1 MRRSLS
7 FCHCKACCDHLYR
20 ISRQGVQPDRRDER
34 DELTTASWRRLM
46 KSYSSIFSCAFG
58 TGGHLLCVGG
68 FFPTRSAG
76 LGQHVAMA
84 WSVGK
89 IRFAFGVRLHI
100 CFNTRPDFHCPLRHR
115 HRRAASFEPDMG
127 LQPLNGASGH
137 NEIHCPFWVIHLV
150 YVFRFLVSQSR
161 HLRDPC
167 LGGSVGLVRCGP
179 NSVSNMDQLGR
190 KSEVNHALQS
200 QSCL

>member
-34 DELTTASWRRLM
+34 DEITTASWRRLM

-58 TGGHLLCVGG
+58 TGGLLLCVGG
-68 FFPTRSAG
+68 YTPTRSAG

-137 NEIHCPFWVIHLV
+137 NEIHCPFWIDDGDSFGLC
-150 YVFRFLVSQSR
+150 FSFLGVSIAPPQRSMLRRECGSR
-161 HLRDPC
+161 PMWAKFCVEHGP
-167 LGGSVGLVRCGP
+167 VGQEVRG
-179 NSVSNMDQLGR
+179 
-190 KSEVNHALQS
+190 
-200 QSCL
+200 QSCSTE